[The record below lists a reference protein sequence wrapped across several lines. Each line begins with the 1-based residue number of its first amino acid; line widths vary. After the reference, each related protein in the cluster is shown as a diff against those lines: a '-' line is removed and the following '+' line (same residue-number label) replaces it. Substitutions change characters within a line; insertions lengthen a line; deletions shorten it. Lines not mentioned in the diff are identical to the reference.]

1 MSGCTVSPPRPENI
15 FTQVLHPVRSDDSKP
30 ILLIID
36 DSEDVHRLLKARLR
50 SEPLDIVSAMSGAEG
65 LQKAKAAQPSVVLL
79 DLDMPVMHGFAV
91 LRELKNDTTLVNI
104 PVIVLSGVD
113 QAQDKITA
121 FELGATDYVTKPFDF
136 AELRARVRACMRTSQ
151 LLRLLET
158 RAEVDG
164 LTELA
169 NRAAF
174 NRRWAQEVKEN
185 HRYGKPLSIAMM
197 DADHFKKVNDTYGHP
212 AGDEVLATLARI
224 VRKCSR
230 SSDIACRYGGEEFV
244 LIMPHT
250 HTTEASIVCE
260 RIREA
265 VESTVWARHPEHKIT
280 ISIGVSGAEVGL
292 PQTSPEAWLE
302 AADKALYT
310 AKKSGRNRVV
320 ESFFDTRGPGLAIA
334 S

>member
-1 MSGCTVSPPRPENI
+1 MP
-15 FTQVLHPVRSDDSKP
+15 SDDSKP

-36 DSEDVHRLLKARLR
+36 DSEDVHRLLRARLR
-50 SEPLDIVSAMSGAEG
+50 SEPVELVSTLCGKDG
-65 LQKAKAAQPSVVLL
+65 LEKARAARPAVVLL

-91 LRELKNDTTLVNI
+91 LRELKNDNALTNV

-113 QAQDKITA
+113 QAHDKVTA

-136 AELRARVRACMRTSQ
+136 AELRARVRASLRMSQ

-164 LTELA
+164 LTELG

-174 NRRWAQEVKEN
+174 NRRWEQEVKEH
-185 HRYGKPLSIAMM
+185 HRYGRPLTVAMM

-212 AGDEVLATLARI
+212 AGDEVLATIAKI
-224 VRKCSR
+224 VRNTCR
-230 SSDIACRYGGEEFV
+230 SSDVVCRYGGEEFV
-244 LIMPHT
+244 IIMPHT
-250 HTTEASIVCE
+250 GPTDAEAVCQ

-265 VESTVWARHPEHKIT
+265 VEATVWPRHPDHKVT
-280 ISIGVSGAEVGL
+280 ISIGLAGTEAGLTETTGA
-292 PQTSPEAWLE
+292 QWLE

-320 ESFFDTRGPGLAIA
+320 VSRFETRGPDLALA